1 MKGEKMRLVQFL
13 TNQRLFKV
21 LIIFGAITLIPIFGA
36 FTESETKPEPMP
48 LTTNDPNM
56 SKEELAYR
64 VEPLARDDLLVEADG
79 WQQVLK
85 EHVGQ
90 VSAVQIQALT
100 APVVKVHELA
110 DSSVNFVV
118 RPWVATDNYW
128 DVYWD
133 ITRAVK
139 EQFDAEGVSIPF
151 PQRDV
156 HVHQVEATA

>member
-1 MKGEKMRLVQFL
+1 MRFVQFL
-13 TNQRLFKV
+13 TNQRLFRV

-36 FTESETKPEPMP
+36 FAESETKPEPMP

-64 VEPLARDDLLVEADG
+64 VDPLTRDDLLVEADG

-100 APVVKVHELA
+100 AEGEDKTKLLETVNRLKAEQTALIDRLRVVIL
-110 DSSVNFVV
+110 
-118 RPWVATDNYW
+118 RPA
-128 DVYWD
+128 
-133 ITRAVK
+133 
-139 EQFDAEGVSIPF
+139 F
-151 PQRDV
+151 
-156 HVHQVEATA
+156 